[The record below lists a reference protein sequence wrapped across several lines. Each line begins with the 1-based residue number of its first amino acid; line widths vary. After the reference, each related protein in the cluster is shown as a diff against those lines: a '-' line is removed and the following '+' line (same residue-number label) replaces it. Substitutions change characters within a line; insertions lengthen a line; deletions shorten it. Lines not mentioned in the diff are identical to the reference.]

1 MPKNLQINSHI
12 RATILFQQQAN
23 HHYVTQLPNS
33 KLVDTLMMKE
43 NEASKGDTTD
53 SAGQTVFASFQ
64 GEKGKEIVL
73 P

>member
-1 MPKNLQINSHI
+1 
-12 RATILFQQQAN
+12 
-23 HHYVTQLPNS
+23 
-33 KLVDTLMMKE
+33 MMKE

-73 P
+73 PWLSELKP